1 MSTLVEKEHRIYTD
15 TRSLKAYLLKSI
27 RENGGW
33 VNAHMHGDRAFTIDY
48 EGFEVYQTQTL
59 IEKWDTL
66 DRIKKSMTEEDYYRQ
81 FSMGIERMIEQGVTA
96 VGSFID
102 VDPIC
107 EERAINAAL
116 KAREIYKK
124 DITIKFVNQT
134 LKGVIDKEARYW
146 FDKGAEKVDIIGGL
160 PRRDLRDHGEGM
172 DAVHMDVLLQ
182 TAKSQGKM
190 VHVHVDQFNSKDE
203 KETELVAD
211 KTIEHGMEGR
221 VVAIHSI
228 SITAHDEAYRQMLY
242 NKMRQAQMMVI
253 ACPFAWID
261 SPRRE
266 DHGPTRN
273 AITPA
278 DELTKA
284 GIPVAVGTDN
294 IADYMLPFSDGDMWE
309 ELKLLITGCRYTDL
323 EAAINIATTNGRMVL
338 GLEPYAPVK

>member
-1 MSTLVEKEHRIYTD
+1 MSTLVAKEHRIYTD
-15 TRSLKAYLLKSI
+15 TRSLKAYLLNNIKKH
-27 RENGGW
+27 GGW

-66 DRIKKSMTEEDYYRQ
+66 DRIKANMTEEDYYRH
-81 FSMGIERMIEQGVTA
+81 FSMGIERMIEQGVSA

-102 VDPIC
+102 VDPIA

-116 KAREIYKK
+116 RARLNYEK
-124 DITIKFVNQT
+124 DITIKLVNQT

-146 FDKGAEKVDIIGGL
+146 FDKGADKVDIIGGL

-182 TAKSQGKM
+182 TAKAQGKM

-242 NKMRQAQMMVI
+242 NKMLQAQMMVI

-266 DHGPTRN
+266 EQGPTRN

-278 DELTKA
+278 DELAKA
-284 GIPVAVGTDN
+284 GVPVAVGTDN

-309 ELKLLITGCRYTDL
+309 ELKLLITGCRYTNLD
-323 EAAINIATTNGRMVL
+323 EAINIATKNGRMVL
-338 GLEPYAPVK
+338 GLEPYARV

>member
-1 MSTLVEKEHRIYTD
+1 MTTLVAKEHRVYTD
-15 TRSLKAYLLKSI
+15 TRSLKAYLLNNIKK
-27 RENGGW
+27 NGGW

-66 DRIKKSMTEEDYYRQ
+66 DRIKANMTEEDYYRH

-102 VDPIC
+102 VDPIA

-116 KAREIYKK
+116 RARLNYEK
-124 DITIKFVNQT
+124 DITIKLVNQT

-146 FDKGAEKVDIIGGL
+146 FDKGADKVDIIGGL

-172 DAVHMDVLLQ
+172 DAVHMDVLLK
-182 TAKSQGKM
+182 TAKAQNKM

-242 NKMRQAQMMVI
+242 DKMLKAQMMVI

-278 DELTKA
+278 DELAKA
-284 GIPVAVGTDN
+284 GVPVAVGTDN

-309 ELKLLITGCRYTDL
+309 ELKLLITGCRYTNL
-323 EAAINIATTNGRMVL
+323 EEAINIATRNGRMVL
-338 GLEPYAPVK
+338 GLEPYARV

>member
-1 MSTLVEKEHRIYTD
+1 MSTLIAKEHRIYTD
-15 TRSLKAYLLKSI
+15 TRSLKAYLLNNIKK
-27 RENGGW
+27 NGGW

-48 EGFEVYQTQTL
+48 AGFEVYQTQTL

-66 DRIKKSMTEEDYYRQ
+66 DRIKANMTEEDYYRH

-102 VDPIC
+102 VDPIA

-116 KAREIYKK
+116 RARLNYEK
-124 DITIKFVNQT
+124 DITIKLVNQT

-146 FDKGAEKVDIIGGL
+146 FDKGADKVDIIGGL

-190 VHVHVDQFNSKDE
+190 VHVHVDQFNSKEE

-242 NKMRQAQMMVI
+242 EKMLKAQMMVI

-266 DHGPTRN
+266 EQGPTRN

-278 DELTKA
+278 DELAKA
-284 GIPVAVGTDN
+284 GVPVAVGTDN

-309 ELKLLITGCRYTDL
+309 ELKLLITGCRYTNL
-323 EAAINIATTNGRMVL
+323 EEAINIATKNGRMVL
-338 GLEPYAPVK
+338 GLEPYARV

>member
-1 MSTLVEKEHRIYTD
+1 MTNMVADEHKIYTD
-15 TRSLKAYLLKSI
+15 TKSLKAYLLNSI
-27 RENGGW
+27 KENGGW

-48 EGFEVYQTQTL
+48 EGFEVYQNQTL
-59 IEKWDTL
+59 IQKWDTL
-66 DRIKKSMTEEDYYRQ
+66 DRVKSSMTEEDYYRH
-81 FSMGIERMIEQGVTA
+81 FSMAIERMIEQGVTA

-107 EERAINAAL
+107 EERAIDAAL
-116 KAREIYKK
+116 RARKVYEK
-124 DITIKFVNQT
+124 DITIKLVNQT

-172 DAVHMDVLLQ
+172 DAKHLDVLME
-182 TAKSQGKM
+182 TGKSQGKM
-190 VHVHVDQFNSKDE
+190 VHVHVDQFNSKEE
-203 KETELVAD
+203 KETELLAD
-211 KTIEHGMEGR
+211 KTIEHGMQGK

-242 NKMRQAQMMVI
+242 QKMLEAQLMVI

-278 DELTKA
+278 DELAKA

-294 IADYMLPFSDGDMWE
+294 IADYMLPFSDGNMWE

-323 EAAINIATTNGRMVL
+323 EEAINIATKNGRMTL
-338 GLEPYAPVK
+338 GLEPYARV

>member
-1 MSTLVEKEHRIYTD
+1 MSTLVAKEHRIYTD
-15 TRSLKAYLLKSI
+15 TKSLKAYLLNNI
-27 RENGGW
+27 EQNGGW

-48 EGFEVYQTQTL
+48 AGFEVYQTQSL

-66 DRIKKSMTEEDYYRQ
+66 DRIKSTMTEEDYYRH

-102 VDPIC
+102 VDPIA

-116 KAREIYKK
+116 RARRNYEK
-124 DITIKFVNQT
+124 DITIKLVNQT

-146 FDKGAEKVDIIGGL
+146 FDKGADKVDIIGGL

-172 DAVHMDVLLQ
+172 DAVHMDVLMQ
-182 TAKSQGKM
+182 TAKAQGKM
-190 VHVHVDQFNSKDE
+190 IHVHVDQFNSKDE

-228 SITAHDEAYRQMLY
+228 SITAHDEAYRKMLY
-242 NKMRQAQMMVI
+242 AKMLKAKMMVI

-278 DELTKA
+278 DELAKA

-309 ELKLLITGCRYTDL
+309 ELKLLITGCRYTNL
-323 EAAINIATTNGRMVL
+323 EEAINIATRNGRMAL
-338 GLEPYAPVK
+338 GLEAYARV